1 MPDEH
6 SESRSTSENPS
17 DPSGGSSATPTQLG
31 RHAASGF
38 LWILVNTAA
47 TKLLQIVA
55 IAVMGTMLTQED
67 FGLFSIALSISAF
80 IATFRDS
87 GVRDLLV
94 SRPKEYNQLVGP
106 CFWLSTTTNF
116 ALGFI
121 LGITGEI
128 ADAVLFAQGKLANKG
143 DLSKLVWIMAAAL
156 PLGSPSSTM
165 VARLKVDLRFK
176 ALSWQMTIASLVRYG
191 GQITLALLG
200 WGPLS
205 YVLPLLAIS
214 IVDSLFLYY
223 LTREK
228 AWTHRPMIK
237 SWPEIWRSTQWIIYA
252 SVAAGITSQGFS
264 AVAAPFLPQATSIH
278 ITGVVFFAL
287 SLLFTVE
294 SLIGNNLVQV
304 MLPILSR
311 MSDDPKR
318 LGTATLRVLALTTL
332 VAAPATIFTAL
343 LFAPV
348 EQLVWNG
355 KWTESAVALFILA
368 PGFVLR
374 NVVISVPAPLMQA
387 TGRFRSYFLIWLFTA
402 IAALCGSALGGIF
415 FANSEGLALCIAI
428 FVFASCA
435 FVTVHFLRPLNIPTI
450 LILDSILRGLLI
462 AVAAGCVAWFINH
475 ELVTPHLPQSFFFTP
490 DNEKPL
496 HAMIILGRSVHFG
509 PLIQIAMLTASF
521 CLAFITLVRVLA
533 SDQLRDAISVL
544 PNRLADPARRVLR
557 L

>member
-1 MPDEH
+1 MPDEKP
-6 SESRSTSENPS
+6 ESQSTSEKTQV
-17 DPSGGSSATPTQLG
+17 SAEAAPAPLG

-38 LWILVNTAA
+38 LWILINTSA

-55 IAVMGTMLTQED
+55 IAVMGTMLSPED
-67 FGLFSIALSISAF
+67 FGLFSIAVGIAAF

-94 SRPKEYNQLVGP
+94 SRAKDYDQLVGP

-128 ADAVLFAQGKLANKG
+128 ADAVLFAQGKIPHRG

-191 GQITLALLG
+191 GQIALALLG

-214 IVDSLFLYY
+214 VIDSLFLYY

-228 AWTHRPMIK
+228 AWMQKPQIK
-237 SWPEIWRSTQWIIYA
+237 SWPAIWRSTQWMIYA

-264 AVAAPFLPQATSIH
+264 AVAAPFLPQATSIQ

-304 MLPILSR
+304 MLPILTR

-318 LGTATLRVLALTTL
+318 LGSATLRVLALTTL
-332 VAAPATIFTAL
+332 VAAPATILAAL
-343 LFAPV
+343 LFAPA

-355 KWTESAVALFILA
+355 KWTESAVALLILA

-374 NVVISVPAPLMQA
+374 NVIISVPAPLMQA
-387 TGRFRSYFLIWLFTA
+387 TGRYRAFFLIWLCTA
-402 IAALCGSALGGIF
+402 VAALLGSALGGIF
-415 FANSEGLALCIAI
+415 FATSEGLALCIGLS
-428 FVFASCA
+428 VFASCA
-435 FVTVHFLRPLNIPTI
+435 FVTVYFLRPLNIPT
-450 LILDSILRGLLI
+450 LAILDSMLRGLFI

-475 ELVTPHLPQSFFFTP
+475 EIVSPNLPATYFSTPEG
-490 DNEKPL
+490 EKPL
-496 HAMIILGRSVHFG
+496 HALKLMGRLIHFG
-509 PLIQIAMLTASF
+509 PIVQMAVLTASF
-521 CLAFITLVRVLA
+521 GLTFAVFVRVIA
-533 SDQLRDAISVL
+533 SDQLRDAVSVL
-544 PNRLADPARRVLR
+544 PQRLAGPARRL
-557 L
+557 LML